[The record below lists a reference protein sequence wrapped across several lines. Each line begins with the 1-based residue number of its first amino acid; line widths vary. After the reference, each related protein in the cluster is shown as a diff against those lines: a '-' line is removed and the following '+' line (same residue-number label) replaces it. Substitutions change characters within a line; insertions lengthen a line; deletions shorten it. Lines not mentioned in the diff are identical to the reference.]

1 MFYRDLKDFPRR
13 TASEKILRVKLL
25 ILLKIQNM
33 MDVSDNNSGGNI
45 KSEIMPNLQKIRIK

>member
-33 MDVSDNNSGGNI
+33 MDVSDNNSGRNI